1 VSFDKSPHTPSNANM
16 AASRRYMG
24 ANKSTDSESNSIY
37 SGISSN
43 IPGKQDKKQVDTEL
57 RDQRNVKRIQLS
69 DLNLD

>member
-1 VSFDKSPHTPSNANM
+1 M

-24 ANKSTDSESNSIY
+24 ANCTDSESNSLY

-43 IPGKQDKKQVDTEL
+43 VPGKVDKKLVDTEL